1 MFDGS
6 SKCCRSKACIHLSS
20 SFMLFCG
27 FCIAC
32 MTYACAY
39 SSQQAE
45 DTTTAAAAP
54 VAALTPV
61 TPAHVK
67 SSNTV
72 TAERVK
78 IVNQASSA
86 VSAEQQYVPKHQ
98 PTVGTRS
105 SSSSS
110 SSWNSSGSGNT
121 AIVQPVGS
129 QIAPAVKAL
138 VRDSAPKQS
147 SSSSAAAVSMQN
159 ATAVSAGSDSA
170 SQQQQASGAQQQ
182 QQQQSKQPLWLQRP
196 RSNVPTRVQ

>member
-1 MFDGS
+1 
-6 SKCCRSKACIHLSS
+6 
-20 SFMLFCG
+20 
-27 FCIAC
+27 
-32 MTYACAY
+32 MTHTCAY

-54 VAALTPV
+54 VAALTPA

-67 SSNTV
+67 PSDAPA
-72 TAERVK
+72 AERVK
-78 IVNQASSA
+78 VVNPLSSA

-110 SSWNSSGSGNT
+110 WNGGGSGSGNT
-121 AIVQPVGS
+121 AVVQPAGT
-129 QIAPAVKAL
+129 QIAPAVKAV

-147 SSSSAAAVSMQN
+147 SSSSAAAVNMQN
-159 ATAVSAGSDSA
+159 TTAANAGSDRV
-170 SQQQQASGAQQQ
+170 SQQQQQQ

-196 RSNVPTRVQ
+196 RSNMPTRVQ